1 MRANLEQEQER
12 RVNIREK
19 MSTRSSRSE
28 SYPGAGKEG
37 KHQSEDEYEK

>member
-1 MRANLEQEQER
+1 VRPNLEQEI

-19 MSTRSSRSE
+19 TSMRRSRSE

-37 KHQSEDEYEK
+37 KHQREDEYEK